1 MPDQPKTW
9 DGNLSCASLATVN
22 ALLQYEY
29 LTPSLL
35 WADIHVVYAGVSDVQ
50 QALKTSYLP
59 EMTPEIYMGW
69 AFSLRPTGGG

>member
-1 MPDQPKTW
+1 MLDQPKTW

-22 ALLQYEY
+22 AFFQYEY
-29 LTPSLL
+29 LTPSLPR
-35 WADIHVVYAGVSDVQ
+35 ADIHIVYARVSDVQ

-59 EMTPEIYMGW
+59 EMTPEIYMGR

>member
-29 LTPSLL
+29 LTPSLPR
-35 WADIHVVYAGVSDVQ
+35 ADIHIVYARVSDVQ

-59 EMTPEIYMGW
+59 EMTSENHMG
-69 AFSLRPTGGG
+69 